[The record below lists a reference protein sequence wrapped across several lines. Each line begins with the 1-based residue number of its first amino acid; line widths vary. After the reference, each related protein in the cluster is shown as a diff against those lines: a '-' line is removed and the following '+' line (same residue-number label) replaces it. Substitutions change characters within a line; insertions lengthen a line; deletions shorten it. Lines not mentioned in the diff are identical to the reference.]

1 MIVDLSDLL
10 KRKVIKKDIDI
21 TMEEKGFYDGSE
33 YIAFLKPV
41 KLKGEFNLIG
51 DTISLNGTVTTTLEL
66 TCSRCL
72 VKFAKKV
79 EIPIE
84 EKLSKEENKDD
95 DYIFIEG
102 DVIDITEIIENNI
115 IVSLPIKM
123 LCNEE
128 CKGLCPDCGV
138 NLNDSACNCGEN
150 NIDPRLAKL
159 KDFFSSN

>member
-10 KRKVIKKDIDI
+10 KKTITKKDIDI
-21 TMEEKGFYDGSE
+21 TMEEKGFYDGIE
-33 YIAFLKPV
+33 YIAFLKPI
-41 KLKGEFNLIG
+41 KFEGEFNLIE

-72 VKFAKKV
+72 AKFAKEV

-115 IVSLPIKM
+115 IVSLPIRR

-128 CKGLCPDCGV
+128 CKGLCPNCGV
-138 NLNDSACNCGEN
+138 NLNNSACNCGEN
-150 NIDPRLAKL
+150 DIDPRLAKL
-159 KDFFSSN
+159 KNFFSSN

>member
-51 DTISLNGTVTTTLEL
+51 DTINLNGTVTTTLEL
-66 TCSRCL
+66 ICSRCL

-123 LCNEE
+123 LCNEK